1 MILKYINQCELTNGD
16 ILNVIEISPLLNGR
30 GTSLGN
36 WIRRELLQENTKSSI
51 SGFSISDISNEF
63 QNNKNLKEDTIEI
76 IENLKN
82 INLLNLDLNNKNQN
96 LLINK
101 TIQGPRAVY
110 ISDLQLPS
118 HILPT
123 KNNYL
128 FSIVNDNKIN
138 INFLITNNIKNLNT
152 NLSKLIILDNSN
164 VHIKNINFKI
174 NLIYD
179 SFGNIK
185 EKLTLNIITSK
196 HINIKK
202 LLLNIFYNS
211 INLFFNLLQNI

>member
-1 MILKYINQCELTNGD
+1 MILKYINQIELTNGD
-16 ILNVIEISPLLNGR
+16 IQNIIEISPILNGR

-36 WIRRELLQENTKSSI
+36 WIRRELLQENKKFNI
-51 SGFSISDISNEF
+51 SGFLLSDISNEF
-63 QNNKNLKEDTIEI
+63 QNNKNLKEDTLEI
-76 IENLKN
+76 IENLKS
-82 INLLNLDLNNKNQN
+82 INLINLDLKNQNKN

-110 ISDLQLPS
+110 ISDLN
-118 HILPT
+118 LPT
-123 KNNYL
+123 NIIPAKNNYL
-128 FSIVNDNKIN
+128 FSIINDSKVNIK
-138 INFLITNNIKNLNT
+138 FLITNNLNSINK
-152 NLSKLIILDNSN
+152 NLSKLITLDASN
-164 VHIKNINFKI
+164 ISIKNVNFTI

-196 HINIKK
+196 HMNIKK

>member
-1 MILKYINQCELTNGD
+1 MILKYINQIELTNGD
-16 ILNVIEISPLLNGR
+16 ILNIIEISPILNGR

-36 WIRRELLQENTKSSI
+36 WIRRELLQENKKFNI
-51 SGFSISDISNEF
+51 SGFLLSDISNEF
-63 QNNKNLKEDTIEI
+63 QNNKNLKEDTLEI

-82 INLLNLDLNNKNQN
+82 INLINLDLKNQNKN

-110 ISDLQLPS
+110 ISDLN
-118 HILPT
+118 LPT
-123 KNNYL
+123 NIIPAKNNYL
-128 FSIVNDNKIN
+128 FSIINDSKVNIK
-138 INFLITNNIKNLNT
+138 FLITNNLNSINK
-152 NLSKLIILDNSN
+152 NLSKLITLDASN
-164 VHIKNINFKI
+164 ISIKNVNFTI

-196 HINIKK
+196 HMNIKK